1 MRWLGDKPM
10 GEVANEGH
18 KQNLYRVAQK
28 IERCSCVFMKWL
40 CNNGHNDLHDARDV
54 ELCPGQDNDQE

>member
-28 IERCSCVFMKWL
+28 IERCSCVFMK
-40 CNNGHNDLHDARDV
+40 
-54 ELCPGQDNDQE
+54 